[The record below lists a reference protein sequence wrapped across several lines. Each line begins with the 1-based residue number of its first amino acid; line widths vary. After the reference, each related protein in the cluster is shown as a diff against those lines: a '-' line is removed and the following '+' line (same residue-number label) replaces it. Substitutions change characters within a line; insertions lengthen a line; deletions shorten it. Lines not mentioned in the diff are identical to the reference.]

1 MIGKILGN
9 RYEIVEKIAQGGMS
23 TVYKALDTKLNRY
36 DAVKVLKEEFTS
48 NREILDRFKQ
58 EANAVAFL
66 SHPNIVNI
74 YNVGSEDNI
83 HYIVMEYVRGKT
95 LKQVIREKG
104 KLSNDEIL
112 DYSMQIGRALECA
125 HNNNIIHRDIK
136 PQNIMITGDNLV
148 KVTDFGIA
156 KHSDSNTITHSGKI
170 FGSAHYFSPE
180 QARGNLTD
188 RRSDIYSLGIVMFE
202 MATGAVPFDAESPI
216 TIALKHMQEDIKP
229 PKTINP
235 LLAEGLNRVILKS
248 TAKDPIARYQKIEEF
263 LVDLRTVKAG
273 ENIESA
279 ATFSGET
286 QIMSAVKPKRDPL
299 EDDIFDDEKPT
310 GKNKTALIVGLV
322 MVVFLTLGALLGQF
336 VFGGGT
342 KNPTTAVDENATV
355 PAITGILQSDA
366 EKALADAGLVMQIGS
381 TENSDQPEGT
391 VLRSLPGAGESV
403 RKGSTVQVV
412 LSAGQVILKVPD
424 VINMTLESAETLLAN
439 NNFLT
444 GLVTEEYSDTV
455 PQGQIISQEPLAL
468 TDMPKGSPVNI
479 VISKG
484 PELQISKVPNL
495 LSLSETEARSLLES
509 VKLVLGSVTKQPTG
523 DKKLDGS
530 IKSQEIPE
538 NTEVKQGS
546 KVNVTVYEYRE
557 VLIGDFS
564 GKTVAQYESELESM
578 GLKVVLAGDTLR
590 TDNVVDVNP
599 NVGKSVPYGSTVEI
613 LGEPEPEPEP
623 TAAPTTAPT
632 TQP

>member
-1 MIGKILGN
+1 MIGTILGN

-23 TVYKALDTKLNRY
+23 TVYKALDTKLNRF
-36 DAVKVLKEEFTS
+36 DAVKVLKEEFAS

-112 DYSMQIGRALECA
+112 DFSMQIGRALECA

-202 MATGAVPFDAESPI
+202 MATGSVPFDAESPI
-216 TIALKHMQEDIKP
+216 TIALKHMQEEIKS
-229 PKTINP
+229 PKSVNP
-235 LLAEGLNRVILKS
+235 LLSEGLNRVILKA

-263 LVDLRTVKAG
+263 LVDLRTVRAG

-286 QIMSAVKPKRDPL
+286 QVMSAVKPKRDPM
-299 EDDIFDDEKPT
+299 EDDIFDEDKPT
-310 GKNKTALIVGLV
+310 VKNKTALIVGLV

-342 KNPTTAVDENATV
+342 KTPTTVVDENSKV
-355 PAITGILQSDA
+355 PAISGKLKTEA
-366 EKALADAGLVMQIGS
+366 EDLLVDAGLLMQVGS
-381 TENSDQPEGT
+381 TENSDLPEGT
-391 VLRSLPGAGESV
+391 VLRSLPGEGETV
-403 RKGSTVQVV
+403 KKGSTVQVV

-439 NNFLT
+439 NNFIKGT
-444 GLVTEEYSDTV
+444 VTEEYSDTV

-468 TDMPKGSPVNI
+468 TEMPKGSPVNI
-479 VISKG
+479 LISKG
-484 PELQISKVPNL
+484 PEIQISKVPSL
-495 LSLSETEARSLLES
+495 LSLSETEAKNILES
-509 VKLVLGSVTKQPTG
+509 VKLVLGTVTKQPTG
-523 DKKLDGS
+523 DKKLDGT

-557 VLIGDFS
+557 VIIGDFA
-564 GKTVAQYESELESM
+564 GMTVANYEADLEAL
-578 GLKVVLAGDTLR
+578 GLKVVLASGTVP

-599 NVGKSVPYGSTVEI
+599 NVGRSVPYGSTVEI
-613 LGEPEPEPEP
+613 LGEALEPEP
-623 TAAPTTAPT
+623 TSP

>member
-1 MIGKILGN
+1 MIGTILGN

-23 TVYKALDTKLNRY
+23 TVYKALDTKLNRF
-36 DAVKVLKEEFTS
+36 DAVKVLKEEFAS

-74 YNVGSEDNI
+74 YNVGSEENI

-112 DYSMQIGRALECA
+112 DFSMQIGRALECA

-202 MATGAVPFDAESPI
+202 MATGSVPFDAESPI
-216 TIALKHMQEDIKP
+216 TIALKHMQEEIKS
-229 PKTINP
+229 PKSVNP
-235 LLAEGLNRVILKS
+235 LLSEGLNRVILKA

-263 LVDLRTVKAG
+263 LVDLRTVRAG

-286 QIMSAVKPKRDPL
+286 QVMSAVKPKRDPM
-299 EDDIFDDEKPT
+299 EDDIFDEDKPT
-310 GKNKTALIVGLV
+310 AKNKTALIVGLV

-342 KNPTTAVDENATV
+342 KTPTTVVDENAKV
-355 PAITGILQSDA
+355 PAISGKLKTEA
-366 EKALADAGLVMQIGS
+366 EDLLVDAGLLMQVGS
-381 TENSDQPEGT
+381 TENSDLPEGT
-391 VLRSLPGAGESV
+391 VLRSLPGEGETV
-403 RKGSTVQVV
+403 KKGSTVQVV

-439 NNFLT
+439 NNFIKGT
-444 GLVTEEYSDTV
+444 VTEEYSDTV

-468 TDMPKGSPVNI
+468 TEMPKGSPVNI
-479 VISKG
+479 LISKG
-484 PELQISKVPNL
+484 PEIQISKVPSL
-495 LSLSETEARSLLES
+495 LSLSETEAKNILES
-509 VKLVLGSVTKQPTG
+509 VKLVLGTVTKLPTG
-523 DKKLDGS
+523 DKKLDGT

-557 VLIGDFS
+557 VIIGDFA
-564 GKTVAQYESELESM
+564 GMTVANYEADLEAL
-578 GLKVVLAGDTLR
+578 GLKVVLASGTVR

-599 NVGKSVPYGSTVEI
+599 NVGRSVPYGSTVEI
-613 LGEPEPEPEP
+613 LGEAEEPEP
-623 TAAPTTAPT
+623 TSAPT
-632 TQP
+632 QP